1 MKSSTGK
8 PGNIYKKLIVK
19 ASDNYE
25 EHVLTA
31 PRDRKQVENAHRAQK
46 KKEELGHDAFYNV
59 HHHAWTESRF
69 IKYLST
75 YPDLFVLCIDD
86 GLWQNIKPLLN
97 RDDLSPIPLH
107 GVLNQQTVEDYNKAF
122 LDISLLDET
131 DETDELDTAFVWG
144 KVFIKKLSLNCI
156 HNY

>member
-1 MKSSTGK
+1 MRCVSLVRIARECLRIANPT
-8 PGNIYKKLIVK
+8 
-19 ASDNYE
+19 
-25 EHVLTA
+25 
-31 PRDRKQVENAHRAQK
+31 
-46 KKEELGHDAFYNV
+46 
-59 HHHAWTESRF
+59 
-69 IKYLST
+69 
-75 YPDLFVLCIDD
+75 CIDD

-131 DETDELDTAFVWG
+131 DETDELDTAFVWD